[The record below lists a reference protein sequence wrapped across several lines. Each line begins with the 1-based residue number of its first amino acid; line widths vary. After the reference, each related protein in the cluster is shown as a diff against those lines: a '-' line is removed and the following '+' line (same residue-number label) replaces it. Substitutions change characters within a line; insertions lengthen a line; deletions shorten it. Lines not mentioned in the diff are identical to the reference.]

1 MIFVQKDTSLLAF
14 VMGTVQLDR
23 VEGVEAG
30 LLDWVEAGLL
40 DWVEADLRTRPA
52 SYSM

>member
-1 MIFVQKDTSLLAF
+1 MIFVLKDTNLLAF

-23 VEGVEAG
+23 V
-30 LLDWVEAGLL
+30 DAGLL